1 MVVKFGVLIPSF
13 KKGKN
18 EFSLEQSFENFDCEK
33 LNIKFCKY
41 ILGVHKKASNYAV
54 LGELGRYPLYISIIC
69 TILKYYNRL
78 LDMDKSSLLYQAF
91 TVNKELFVSGKN
103 SWFQKVSNILN
114 MLEINCDNIDIKQ
127 VKNKLISRFKLFWKN
142 KLSNNKKLESY
153 TKYKSNFILEPYLF
167 IIKNRDYR
175 KQLTRLRIS
184 AHSLE
189 IEQGR
194 YKNKTREERLCSKCN
209 KIEDEIH
216 FLLHCTNFVE
226 DRQVLMDCVKKL
238 VPNFACLNDEN
249 KMFYLMTCEEDVVLN
264 VLAKFIYTSFKNRP

>member
-1 MVVKFGVLIPSF
+1 
-13 KKGKN
+13 
-18 EFSLEQSFENFDCEK
+18 
-33 LNIKFCKY
+33 
-41 ILGVHKKASNYAV
+41 
-54 LGELGRYPLYISIIC
+54 
-69 TILKYYNRL
+69 
-78 LDMDKSSLLYQAF
+78 MDQSSLLYQAF

-127 VKNKLISRFKLFWKN
+127 VKNKLISRFKLFWIN

-167 IIKNRDYR
+167 LIKNRDYR